1 MRRSGRSRSDRHD
14 ALTGPPS
21 LDPGRVDARPGPA
34 WCRDW
39 TARVDG
45 VLQVLATEQ
54 DAQRGVAVVAL
65 GSYARRELCPGS
77 DVDLLLLHSGW
88 GRADLADLVQR
99 LCYPLW
105 DVGLQVGHAVRTP
118 LDAVR
123 AAGER
128 IDTATALTD
137 RRLVVGDRGLLDD
150 LASRTDRWLRRNAA
164 KVLADLAEA
173 DRRRHARAGWRPGM
187 LEPHLKDGAGGLRDL
202 HGLRWAAACL
212 LGEVGLDPLVGARYL
227 GASDRRELAAAGET
241 LLAARCALHL
251 VRGAAGRPPGAEV
264 DRLRLDLQ
272 DEVAGRLGVADGD
285 ELLRRVGLAT
295 RTIAHLHDRTWPL
308 LVEDAAGR
316 RRLRAAV
323 RLGRREHGEDEVGHG
338 LRMRDGGV
346 AFADGL
352 TLAAEPSLGLR
363 ALAAAGRRGVG
374 LDRTSAE
381 RLRREIADGAQ
392 PVWDR
397 AGRTAF
403 VDLLR
408 SGPRSLA
415 ALSDADHVGLL
426 VAHLPE
432 WARVRG
438 LPQRNPLHRYDLDTH
453 AVQTVAELVDLAGGA
468 VSDAHERVHAGLAEP
483 EALLVAAFLHDVGKA
498 WEGDHSVVGAELAG
512 AWVRG
517 RMGFGPAV
525 GERVARLVRHHLLL
539 PDVAT
544 RRDIDDPEELHRV
557 ARLAGD
563 PETLDGLF
571 LLSLA
576 DARATGPSAHSPWK
590 DGLIAE
596 LHRRVRRVLVDP
608 DPGRTTPPVPV
619 AAEVAAAVRAAR
631 PGDRVVERVLAAA
644 DGRYLAAAGRDQ
656 VLAHADLLG
665 DVAPAVG
672 ELRAAVRDGPADG
685 TATITVVAGDRLGLV
700 ADCAG
705 VLAAD
710 GLQVLDA
717 RAFTGDGVAYDWFV
731 VRPRDAGQEE
741 AAPWGRVT
749 DDLRAAGAGTL
760 DVGAA
765 LAARARRR
773 DERPPPLAGPVPVDV
788 RIEAGHPVSRIEVH
802 GPDSPGVLSR
812 LARVLATAGVD
823 VLGAR
828 VATLGPEV
836 RDVFFVR
843 ADPGSFPPS
852 LARDLAAAATPPA

>member
-1 MRRSGRSRSDRHD
+1 M
-14 ALTGPPS
+14 
-21 LDPGRVDARPGPA
+21 
-34 WCRDW
+34 
-39 TARVDG
+39 
-45 VLQVLATEQ
+45 
-54 DAQRGVAVVAL
+54 VAL

-105 DVGLQVGHAVRTP
+105 DAGLQVGHSVRTP
-118 LDAVR
+118 VEAVR
-123 AAGER
+123 AAAER
-128 IDTATALTD
+128 VDTATALTD

-150 LASRTDRWLRRNAA
+150 LASRTDRWLRRHAA
-164 KVLADLAEA
+164 GILADLAAA
-173 DRRRHARAGWRPGM
+173 DRDRHARTGWRPGM

-251 VRGAAGRPPGAEV
+251 VRGAARRPPGSEV

-272 DEVAGRLGVADGD
+272 DEVAGLLGMADGD
-285 ELLRRVGLAT
+285 ELLRGVGLAT
-295 RTIAHLHDRTWPL
+295 RTVAHLHDRTWPL

-323 RLGRREHGEDEVGHG
+323 RLGGGRDAGDDAVGDG

-346 AFADGL
+346 AVAEGR
-352 TLAAEPSLGLR
+352 TLASEPSLGLR

-381 RLRREIADGAQ
+381 RLRRELADGAQ
-392 PVWDR
+392 PGWDDAAR
-397 AGRTAF
+397 AAF
-403 VDLLR
+403 VQLL
-408 SGPRSLA
+408 GAGARSLA
-415 ALSDADHVGLL
+415 ALADADHVGLL

-432 WARVRG
+432 WGRVRG
-438 LPQRNPLHRYDLDTH
+438 RPQRNPLHRYDLDTH
-453 AVQTVAELVDLAGGA
+453 AIQTVAELVDLAGGA
-468 VSDAHERVHAGLAEP
+468 ASDAHGRVHAGLAEP
-483 EALLVAAFLHDVGKA
+483 ETLLVAAFLHDVGKA

-512 AWVRG
+512 SWVAG
-517 RMGFGPAV
+517 RMGFGGAV
-525 GERVARLVRHHLLL
+525 GDRVARLVRHHLLL

-544 RRDIDDPEELHRV
+544 RRDLDDPDELHRV
-557 ARLAGD
+557 AALAGD
-563 PETLDGLF
+563 VETLDGLF

-576 DARATGPSAHSPWK
+576 DARATGPTAHSPWK

-596 LHRRVRRVLVDP
+596 LHRRVRGVLADP
-608 DPGRTTPPVPV
+608 DPTHPAPVVPV
-619 AAEVAAAVRAAR
+619 AADVADAVRAAR
-631 PGDRVVERVLAAA
+631 PGDGVVARVLDAA

-665 DVAPAVG
+665 SGRVGSGPDGPGPTAG
-672 ELRAAVRDGPADG
+672 ELRTAVREGPAEG
-685 TATITVVAGDRLGLV
+685 TATISVVAGDRLGLV

-705 VLAAD
+705 VLAAQ
-710 GLQVLDA
+710 GLEVLDA
-717 RAFTGDGVAYDWFV
+717 RAFTSDGVAFDWFV
-731 VRPRDAGQEE
+731 VRPRDVRREDR
-741 AAPWGRVT
+741 APWTRVSA
-749 DDLRAAGAGTL
+749 DLMAAAAGTL
-760 DVGAA
+760 DVAA
-765 LAARARRR
+765 AVAARARRR
-773 DERPPPLAGPVPVDV
+773 DERPPPLAAPVPVDV
-788 RIEAGHPVSRIEVH
+788 RIESGHPVSRVEVH

-812 LARVLATAGVD
+812 LARVLADAGVD

-828 VATLGPEV
+828 VVTLGAEV

-843 ADPGSFPPS
+843 ADPSSFPPT
-852 LARDLAAAATPPA
+852 LAHDLAAAAMAPPP

>member
-1 MRRSGRSRSDRHD
+1 MLG
-14 ALTGPPS
+14 A
-21 LDPGRVDARPGPA
+21 
-34 WCRDW
+34 
-39 TARVDG
+39 
-45 VLQVLATEQ
+45 LATER

-118 LDAVR
+118 VEAVR

-128 IDTATALTD
+128 VDTATALTD

-150 LASRTDRWLRRNAA
+150 LASRTDRWLRRSAA
-164 KVLADLAEA
+164 KLLADLAAA
-173 DRRRHARAGWRPGM
+173 DRHRHARAGWRPGM

-227 GASDRRELAAAGET
+227 GAADRRELAAAGET

-251 VRGAAGRPPGAEV
+251 VRGAAGRPPGSEV

-272 DEVAGRLGVADGD
+272 DDVAARLQLSDGD
-285 ELLRRVGLAT
+285 ELLRGVGLAA

-316 RRLRAAV
+316 RRLRAAI
-323 RLGRREHGEDEVGHG
+323 RLGSRDPGEDAVGDG
-338 LRMRDGGV
+338 LRIRDGGV
-346 AFADGL
+346 AVADGR
-352 TLAAEPSLGLR
+352 TLADEPSLGLR

-381 RLRREIADGAQ
+381 RFRREIADGVRPPWDQ
-392 PVWDR
+392 P
-397 AGRTAF
+397 GRDAF
-403 VDLLR
+403 VDLLA

-415 ALSDADHVGLL
+415 AFSDADHVGLL
-426 VAHLPE
+426 VAHLPA
-432 WARVRG
+432 WSRVRG
-438 LPQRNPLHRYDLDTH
+438 RPQRNPLHRYDLDTH
-453 AVQTVAELVDLAGGA
+453 AVQTVVELVELAGGA
-468 VSDAHERVHAGLAEP
+468 VSDAHARVHAGLADP
-483 EALLVAAFLHDVGKA
+483 DALLVAAFLHDVGKA
-498 WEGDHSVVGAELAG
+498 WEGDHSVVGAELAES
-512 AWVRG
+512 WVTG
-517 RMGFGPAV
+517 RMGFPAAV
-525 GERVARLVRHHLLL
+525 GERVARLVRLHLLL

-544 RRDIDDPEELHRV
+544 RRDIDDADELHRV
-557 ARLAGD
+557 ADLAVD
-563 PETLDGLF
+563 VETLDGLL

-576 DARATGPSAHSPWK
+576 DARATGPAAHSPWK

-596 LHRRVRRVLVDP
+596 LHHRVRGLLAAP
-608 DPGRTTPPVPV
+608 DRSRRAPLVPV
-619 AAEVAAAVRAAR
+619 AGEVEAAVRAER
-631 PGDRVVERVLAAA
+631 PDDPVVSGLLAAA

-665 DVAPAVG
+665 ATRPGVG
-672 ELRAAVRDGPADG
+672 ELRTAVRASPAQG

-705 VLAAD
+705 VLAAH

-717 RAFTGDGVAYDWFV
+717 RAFTSSGVAFDWFV
-731 VRPRDAGQEE
+731 VLPRDASSEQR
-741 AAPWGRVT
+741 AAWTRVT
-749 DDLRAAGAGTL
+749 ADLGAAGAGEL
-760 DVGAA
+760 DVGEA
-765 LAARARRR
+765 LAVRARRR
-773 DERPPPLAGPVPVDV
+773 DERPPPLAAPIPVDV
-788 RIEAGHPVSRIEVH
+788 RIEASHPVSRIEVH

-812 LARVLATAGVD
+812 LARVLADAGVD

-843 ADPGSFPPS
+843 ADPDAFPPT
-852 LARDLAAAATPPA
+852 LAHDLAAAATGTTP